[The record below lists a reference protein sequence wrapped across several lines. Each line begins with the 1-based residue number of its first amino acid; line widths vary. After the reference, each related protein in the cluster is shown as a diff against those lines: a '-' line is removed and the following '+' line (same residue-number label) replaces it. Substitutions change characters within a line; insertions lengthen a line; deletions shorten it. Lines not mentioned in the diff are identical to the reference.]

1 MHYLLQK
8 SVLAKVVGASLF
20 MLLAA
25 CSSDQRYKRQ
35 VNGNEEY
42 LKAPGLSVLNSPAGM
57 ILPVQS
63 GDYDIPVVSS
73 KGNVGKALDIR
84 PPAQPLA
91 LLDGS
96 QSQYTG
102 DTASIHLESSAMTND
117 LWSKVVAVVQSRG
130 YAIASRQDGDK
141 TLNTDWVQ
149 WTRADEDEQY
159 RGRYQISL
167 RTQGYQTS
175 LMVKSQALEQQG
187 NPVAA
192 PAIVQRYT
200 VTMLNNIAQGIEQLD
215 SDAASKKAAGQT
227 ADLSVISG
235 ADESGLPLLVVRSP
249 YAVVWQHL
257 PAALEKIRMKVTDT
271 SRPLGT
277 MSITYDAPTSG
288 TWDDLGVKDP
298 ELPNGD
304 YKLQVGDLGNRS
316 TLQFTDPKGHTLT
329 QSKND
334 ALVAVF
340 QSAFSHTSV
349 K

>member
-1 MHYLLQK
+1 MAYLLQK
-8 SVLAKVVGASLF
+8 SMAAKVVGASLF

-42 LKAPGLSVLNSPAGM
+42 LKAPALRALNSPSGM

-63 GDYDIPVVSS
+63 GDYEVPAATARGS
-73 KGNVGKALDIR
+73 VGKDLDIR

-96 QSQYTG
+96 RSQYTG
-102 DTASIHLESSAMTND
+102 DTAVIQLENSAQSRD
-117 LWSKVVAVVQSRG
+117 LWSKVVAVVQSKG
-130 YAIASRQDGDK
+130 YAIASRQDGSQM
-141 TLNTDWVQ
+141 LNTDWVQ
-149 WTRADEDEQY
+149 WTRADEDVQY
-159 RGRYQISL
+159 RGRYQVSL
-167 RTQGYQTS
+167 RTEGYQTS
-175 LMVKSQALEQQG
+175 LMVKSLGLEQQG
-187 NPVAA
+187 NPVSA
-192 PAIVQRYT
+192 PAVVQRYT
-200 VTMLNNIAQGIEQLD
+200 VAMLNSVAQGIEQLD
-215 SDAASKKAAGQT
+215 SDRASKIASGQT

-235 ADESGLPLLVVRSP
+235 ADDSGLPLLVVRSP

-277 MSITYDAPTSG
+277 ISVSYDAPGSG

-298 ELPNGD
+298 DLRNGD

-329 QSKND
+329 QAQND

-340 QSAFSHTSV
+340 QAAFSKTSG